1 MQQRERVVIGRMS
14 RQELQAIVFEPAPNM
29 KGYQLSETEAEEIK
43 TLSRRATGQ
52 GSSDGRDGQ
61 RSPNGK
67 WLARR
72 TNDKYVLAS
81 TDGATERML
90 FEATGVLAAIR
101 WSPNSEYFMWVEKSN
116 RFDIDGHFWAVDDSC
131 DVMIYRI
138 QDGQRGRV
146 YKVTEGYPYGQLEWL
161 IVPPTVQF

>member
-1 MQQRERVVIGRMS
+1 MQQTRTFGRGLGRIERQRERVVIGRMS

-43 TLSRRATGQ
+43 TLVPRATGQ

-61 RSPNGK
+61 RSPN
-67 WLARR
+67 
-72 TNDKYVLAS
+72 
-81 TDGATERML
+81 
-90 FEATGVLAAIR
+90 
-101 WSPNSEYFMWVEKSN
+101 
-116 RFDIDGHFWAVDDSC
+116 GHFWAVDDSC

-146 YKVTEGYPYGQLEWL
+146 YKVTEAYLYMDSSSG
-161 IVPPTVQF
+161 